1 MKSLVTSGF
10 SKENVCGRDRADDHH
25 VSSRPYRSPM
35 GPRQVADEEQPAPEW
50 HVELIP
56 RSLGPRDGRFDGEL
70 GLMVASVRLSSSE
83 ERYVRRLREGQR
95 TRAVQRWRMIST
107 ESARPQLRHEVKRL
121 ERNGIP
127 ESTNV

>member
-1 MKSLVTSGF
+1 MPVRQTTKPPAIDFDLDGVYAPLHMLGTMCWLDP
-10 SKENVCGRDRADDHH
+10 NVLN
-25 VSSRPYRSPM
+25 SRL
-35 GPRQVADEEQPAPEW
+35 AK
-50 HVELIP
+50 
-56 RSLGPRDGRFDGEL
+56 F
-70 GLMVASVRLSSSE
+70 GLNAIE
-83 ERYVRRLREGQR
+83 IAKT